1 MVSLSKCLIY
11 FLSGQLKYL
20 LSSCSPQKRQ
30 LTSSLVLLTLKLPVP
45 SNDNATQR
53 RRKFWRSFLRR
64 SCSKHWN
71 SGTFFEGF
79 MFMLDHTHTTVWLID
94 LGFTFILKLMW
105 HQGAKLFLVYW
116 TSFLCFYV
124 SLYLFWIKHGQ
135 CLAADNAN
143 GIKIEHAQFYTWS
156 ENPLV
161 IYGKLGCILMMR

>member
-71 SGTFFEGF
+71 SGPFFEGF
-79 MFMLDHTHTTVWLID
+79 MFVLDHNHTTVWLID
-94 LGFTFILKLMW
+94 LTISLDEQKELQYILHYRVIKSTNILVEMLLSCLHIYSLCRWNSW
-105 HQGAKLFLVYW
+105 HRPG
-116 TSFLCFYV
+116 TS
-124 SLYLFWIKHGQ
+124 
-135 CLAADNAN
+135 
-143 GIKIEHAQFYTWS
+143 
-156 ENPLV
+156 
-161 IYGKLGCILMMR
+161 YGV